1 MKQRETVGSSD
12 MSPSDSQDGRN
23 AGSKNGGAKGGGG
36 GGNGGGGG
44 GGVGS
49 AAGGV
54 GSGSGGQ
61 QDVGGGPQQMQQG
74 RGCPMSKAPLKCFE
88 NEIARHKIRS
98 CKAETRLGGLCVGC
112 STFMSDC
119 LDPFLRKITHYMNR

>member
-1 MKQRETVGSSD
+1 MLGHQSVRADGLDREVTGNTD
-12 MSPSDSQDGRN
+12 ENQD
-23 AGSKNGGAKGGGG
+23 AAD
-36 GGNGGGGG
+36 
-44 GGVGS
+44 
-49 AAGGV
+49 AAGA
-54 GSGSGGQ
+54 
-61 QDVGGGPQQMQQG
+61 
-74 RGCPMSKAPLKCFE
+74 RMSKAPLKCFE